1 MPVWNTCR
9 SSATDVPVL
18 SLCLM
23 LIDFRFLRSSS
34 GFQSTFSDGPQP
46 KKEIAVYHFPY
57 CAISSTYGT
66 TISIDSLVL
75 GGRRRNR
82 FSSSHRRWCHVS
94 FLIFVFPFSGPSFLS
109 RNSKIKRKSA
119 TSTSWIFTTRSTT
132 IRALISPGPP
142 IPVRRMVLLFFF
154 SNNARLYCV
163 EWDVNYPPWNVSKIM
178 EANTHHSAQTS
189 SWKGHEKYIKTPK
202 KGGKKKKNISKIEE
216 SCCRLGGKRMRGLL
230 PVPVKIFVCV
240 LPFAWLDP
248 RHVFLIWCRAKWIV
262 RYFSNHFQFSFD
274 SLGRFISIA
283 I

>member
-1 MPVWNTCR
+1 MVIIRLPAVDRSLHGYPDAREEVDGLSTLTSFNTVSIIHQSFFFLLFFWPAVDGDDLVAAGPSEERVSWHVPVGGGGNKEKVISMPVWNTCR

-132 IRALISPGPP
+132 L
-142 IPVRRMVLLFFF
+142 
-154 SNNARLYCV
+154 
-163 EWDVNYPPWNVSKIM
+163 
-178 EANTHHSAQTS
+178 
-189 SWKGHEKYIKTPK
+189 
-202 KGGKKKKNISKIEE
+202 
-216 SCCRLGGKRMRGLL
+216 
-230 PVPVKIFVCV
+230 
-240 LPFAWLDP
+240 
-248 RHVFLIWCRAKWIV
+248 
-262 RYFSNHFQFSFD
+262 
-274 SLGRFISIA
+274 
-283 I
+283 